1 MFLDD
6 EQKNNIKKSLKTSMQ
21 EESFCL
27 VMKGSYKSFK
37 FSVHRM
43 VFLLIAFAISFIYS
57 SYYTSLNSSAIEKI
71 VERSNTIILALLAII
86 ITGYAI
92 FQAMASKTVLTFLSA
107 YTDSNSNES
116 VFNTMQHTTFF
127 MTMNYIIIIV
137 INYLLLTILDIFTSH
152 TFSGMLTFSLM
163 VLYCAYISYWI
174 VEMKSFMYN
183 LYQIFQVVSGIQL
196 LDPIQN
202 DDEKNETGLQSSN
215 KDCD

>member
-6 EQKNNIKKSLKTSMQ
+6 EQKNNIKESLKTSMR

-37 FSVHRM
+37 FSVHRV

-137 INYLLLTILDIFTSH
+137 INYLLLAVLDIFTSH
-152 TFSGMLTFSLM
+152 TFSDMLTLSLM
-163 VLYCAYISYWI
+163 ILYCVYISYWI

-196 LDPIQN
+196 IGPIQN
-202 DDEKNETGLQSSN
+202 NDGKNETELESSN